1 MKVFISWSGER
12 SKKVAIAL
20 RQWLQD
26 VIQTLE
32 PWLSESDID
41 KGTRWSTDIA
51 KHLEASRV
59 GVICLTSEN
68 LTAPWILFEAGALSK
83 TLEQTYACT
92 YLVELEPT
100 DVEGPLSQFQ
110 ATRANEE
117 DTLKLIKTINKAQGE
132 LSLPEEMIE
141 KAFQK
146 WWPDLEA
153 TLQSLEKP
161 GRAKSAKRDQR
172 DLVEEILELTRGQ
185 SRMLEELKV
194 TVSPISTNSR
204 TKVIEQEPINPKKLD
219 GSSMLEK
226 IEIELEKRRRPLVL
240 MALQESEAMVFKDGA
255 NWILEATFKSPDS
268 FFKRLNESKQIIEEI
283 CETNLGISL
292 IVKINHLNSPSDD
305 ATNPFA

>member
-1 MKVFISWSGER
+1 M
-12 SKKVAIAL
+12 
-20 RQWLQD
+20 
-26 VIQTLE
+26 
-32 PWLSESDID
+32 
-41 KGTRWSTDIA
+41 
-51 KHLEASRV
+51 
-59 GVICLTSEN
+59 
-68 LTAPWILFEAGALSK
+68 
-83 TLEQTYACT
+83 
-92 YLVELEPT
+92 
-100 DVEGPLSQFQ
+100 
-110 ATRANEE
+110 
-117 DTLKLIKTINKAQGE
+117 
-132 LSLPEEMIE
+132 PEEMIE